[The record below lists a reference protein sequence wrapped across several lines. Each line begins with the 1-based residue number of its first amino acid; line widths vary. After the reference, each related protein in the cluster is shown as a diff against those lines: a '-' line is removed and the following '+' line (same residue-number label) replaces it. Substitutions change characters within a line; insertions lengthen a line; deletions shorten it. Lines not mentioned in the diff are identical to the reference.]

1 MEDQRLEGFS
11 RASHS
16 LHPRW
21 LDTAATVAPRPLVVT
36 AGWHSQQQLLPCNR
50 NGFALLAAVAFNGGD
65 PAALGEDLLDRV
77 HQVLAIKTGFKAL
90 GADAARGKTV
100 GAAGHFQ
107 AYRSGG
113 AVEGKQPGLGR
124 CPGG

>member
-1 MEDQRLEGFS
+1 VEDQRLEGFS

-21 LDTAATVAPRPLVVT
+21 LDAAATVAPRPLVVT

-77 HQVLAIKTGFKAL
+77 HQVLAIKPGFKAL

>member
-1 MEDQRLEGFS
+1 M
-11 RASHS
+11 
-16 LHPRW
+16 
-21 LDTAATVAPRPLVVT
+21 
-36 AGWHSQQQLLPCNR
+36 PCNR
-50 NGFALLAAVAFNGGD
+50 NGFALLAAVAFNGAD

-90 GADAARGKTV
+90 GVDAALGKTV

-124 CPGG
+124 FLSGGFVRVARRR